1 MGVLDL
7 DRSVPLE
14 DVVPALLSVKEL
26 FLLSGTG
33 CLLVKLGFPGAACLL
48 SEYLAGDV
56 TAALWVSTVMQ
67 VSSTN
72 PSCGGSFFFSV
83 GAGDLVSFRTSL

>member
-14 DVVPALLSVKEL
+14 DDVPALLSVKEL

-33 CLLVKLGFPGAACLL
+33 CLLVKLGFPGVAGLF

-56 TAALWVSTVMQ
+56 TAALWVATVMQ
-67 VSSTN
+67 VSSTK
-72 PSCGGSFFFSV
+72 P
-83 GAGDLVSFRTSL
+83 R